1 MVHNDL
7 WHPHTFLLQVPQNHQ
22 SGLGA
27 DPHKTCNMPAPP
39 PIHRKVRFMVC
50 LRERGRKKSYKSQ
63 AGTFRRGRKLL
74 SLDLGIVGNQIQ
86 SGGGE
91 WNRSWWRR
99 RRKRPALTQ
108 GHLLIN
114 AHKCHSAFSI
124 MRVPAYIEPHCFN
137 GSPPFEL
144 VLQIS
149 AKMPSPPPAKKI
161 LENLQ
166 TLAVHRRCHH
176 GRFKFG

>member
-1 MVHNDL
+1 MK
-7 WHPHTFLLQVPQNHQ
+7 Q
-22 SGLGA
+22 
-27 DPHKTCNMPAPP
+27 
-39 PIHRKVRFMVC
+39 
-50 LRERGRKKSYKSQ
+50 
-63 AGTFRRGRKLL
+63 KLVKEEEEEA
-74 SLDLGIVGNQIQ
+74 SSI
-86 SGGGE
+86 
-91 WNRSWWRR
+91 
-99 RRKRPALTQ
+99 TQ

-176 GRFKFG
+176 TMAGLSLDNKAINQRCRPLIHILLANSLHFL